1 MKQLY
6 ELSRKFPKDWIKK
19 APKGKF
25 GNYVPHPVITQRLLE
40 VCGPFD
46 WEVVELIRQENT
58 GSVVGCFGKLTV
70 EIDGKLVT
78 VTSIGDVEHDQ
89 KNDGSNAKHAESD
102 SFKRCAMKLGLGL
115 HLWAGEEYYLDKS
128 EPNQRD
134 NENQEGFNE
143 RFARWQD
150 KRSAAEGKAEI
161 IVSKQRHGPTGV
173 IQSIA
178 IPAELLNS
186 LFLSSDES

>member
-46 WEVVELIRQENT
+46 WEVVELIRQETT

-78 VTSIGDVEHDQ
+78 VTSIGDVEPV
-89 KNDGSNAKHAESD
+89 SYT
-102 SFKRCAMKLGLGL
+102 
-115 HLWAGEEYYLDKS
+115 HLTL
-128 EPNQRD
+128 
-134 NENQEGFNE
+134 
-143 RFARWQD
+143 
-150 KRSAAEGKAEI
+150 
-161 IVSKQRHGPTGV
+161 PT
-173 IQSIA
+173 
-178 IPAELLNS
+178 
-186 LFLSSDES
+186 SSWV